1 MEDENRCVICGAI
14 IPEGLQVCYM
24 CTMDIE
30 SGNDTIK
37 TQNEKSQTGDINDK
51 NNGKPFNSWLNTKNK
66 LGG

>member
-30 SGNDTIK
+30 SWDNATKTKREK
-37 TQNEKSQTGDINDK
+37 TQESDK
-51 NNGKPFNSWLNTKNK
+51 NDMRK
-66 LGG
+66 